1 MENKEIDAALL
12 LEGELKRRV
21 KEIVTAQ
28 IEETLVKH
36 VGGIIRQEKE
46 SLIMEVAMAVG
57 KIVRLAEEE
66 GRKPLWQSTPEEFG
80 MTQEDVNRSS
90 IRRLTEIPQEYTN
103 AIRKQT

>member
-28 IEETLVKH
+28 IEEVLIRH

-46 SLIMEVAMAVG
+46 SLVMEVAMAVG

>member
-12 LEGELKRRV
+12 LENELKRRV

-28 IEETLVKH
+28 IEEALVKH

-46 SLIMEVAMAVG
+46 SLIFEIATGVG
-57 KIVRLAEEE
+57 KIIRLAEEE
-66 GRKPLWQSTPEEFG
+66 GRKPLWQTTPEEFG